1 MEKKVQAAK
10 LSSQRPPNVP
20 TRAEHAQRLD
30 ELDNQRHQLVKAIEE
45 VESLANDRDAEYAR
59 LKQELKE
66 LNERDVGEEADL
78 DGTA

>member
-1 MEKKVQAAK
+1 LEKKVHAAK
-10 LSSQRPPNVP
+10 LSSQRPANVP

-66 LNERDVGEEADL
+66 LNERDVAEEADL

>member
-1 MEKKVQAAK
+1 M
-10 LSSQRPPNVP
+10 
-20 TRAEHAQRLD
+20 
-30 ELDNQRHQLVKAIEE
+30 DNQRHQLVKAIEE